1 MLCWV
6 GVVVV
11 CCDGNVMIYLIVV
24 FDIVEL
30 LVVVCKVLVR
40 VFSDW
45 VVVLED
51 FCVGGLVM

>member
-1 MLCWV
+1 M
-6 GVVVV
+6 V